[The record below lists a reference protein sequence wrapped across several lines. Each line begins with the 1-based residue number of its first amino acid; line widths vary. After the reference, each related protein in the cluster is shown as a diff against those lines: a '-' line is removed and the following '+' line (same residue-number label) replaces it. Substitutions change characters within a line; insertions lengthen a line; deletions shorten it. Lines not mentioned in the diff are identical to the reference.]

1 MSTPRK
7 SLFLYY
13 YHYIRTYL
21 PFPPVSNSLKLDS
34 KRNSAC
40 AQRHSLLH
48 HSSINAEI
56 TGLMAMERKEFG
68 TCTEAIL
75 SSSLFCGDQV
85 NVLIYWLCSQWAWNC
100 CFNTVPY
107 YSPLQAAFTTE
118 VSSPEIW
125 GVPFFLGTSEGFRA
139 KQNGLNHP
147 QNPALA
153 QAPTPWKSD
162 SKVDDE
168 DPVQNITPYA
178 MQPSLQNRGAAHP
191 GYDVRL
197 LTWRSR
203 TWPSSCPPSPQCRQW
218 NRPPRLWSGP
228 PRVGKRL
235 VGCCWTSCAEGM
247 SHWGVSSDQSLVPQP
262 GWERADPCWT
272 LEACSGPRV
281 RGEDKTQSEW
291 WRYNNSRLLLHAE
304 VAALE
309 RWMQHFCLGNAC
321 VSVSHLTTS
330 LRDWEAL

>member
-153 QAPTPWKSD
+153 HGSTSG
-162 SKVDDE
+162 S
-168 DPVQNITPYA
+168 
-178 MQPSLQNRGAAHP
+178 HP
-191 GYDVRL
+191 LKKRFQSWR
-197 LTWRSR
+197 WRSR
-203 TWPSSCPPSPQCRQW
+203 AKHYPLCNAALTSEQRCCS
-218 NRPPRLWSGP
+218 PRLWCP
-228 PRVGKRL
+228 PPYL
-235 VGCCWTSCAEGM
+235 TITYMTE
-247 SHWGVSSDQSLVPQP
+247 QLPTIP
-262 GWERADPCWT
+262 T
-272 LEACSGPRV
+272 
-281 RGEDKTQSEW
+281 
-291 WRYNNSRLLLHAE
+291 
-304 VAALE
+304 
-309 RWMQHFCLGNAC
+309 MQ
-321 VSVSHLTTS
+321 TM
-330 LRDWEAL
+330 E